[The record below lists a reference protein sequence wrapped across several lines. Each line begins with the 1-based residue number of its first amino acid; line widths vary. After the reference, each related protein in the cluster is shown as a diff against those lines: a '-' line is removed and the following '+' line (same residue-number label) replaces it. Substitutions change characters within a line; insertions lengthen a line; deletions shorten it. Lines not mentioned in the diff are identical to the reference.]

1 MYCNIHGCSIYCNN
15 FNAVHVGEEPPDEWM
30 SLSERKTSLSVESV
44 DLQSQAESE
53 LINKDNWRL
62 SERDNDALEVH
73 ACKV

>member
-1 MYCNIHGCSIYCNN
+1 MYCNIHGYSIYCNN
-15 FNAVHVGEEPPDEWM
+15 FNVVDVGEEPPDEWM
-30 SLSERKTSLSVESV
+30 SLSERKTSLFVESV

-73 ACKV
+73 VCQV